1 MDIKNFE
8 EEIKK
13 DLHRFLVGVGRM
25 DEKMPECPDLDEM
38 WPVIERAYL
47 PDGIREFTDYP
58 LVSMGWIMFIGMAL
72 AKYWDEDW
80 IKYSEEGGEKI
91 YHRLRD
97 ARGYDNL
104 DDYILEDVLEIKGE
118 EAEKTSSIVGECAAR
133 VLSAL
138 HHSGIEAGTADAVRA
153 YEACLHQ
160 LYLMGVAMELNALGY
175 HMTAIG

>member
-1 MDIKNFE
+1 MEIKKFE
-8 EEIKK
+8 EDIKK

-38 WPVIERAYL
+38 WPKIETAYL
-47 PDGIREFTDYP
+47 PDGVREFTEYP

-91 YHRLRD
+91 YLRLRD
-97 ARGYDNL
+97 AKGYDNL
-104 DDYILEDVLEIKGE
+104 DDYILEDVLELSKE
-118 EAEKTSSIVGECAAR
+118 EAEKTSSVVGECAAR

-138 HHSGIEAGTADAVRA
+138 QHSGIEPGTEKAVRA
-153 YEACLHQ
+153 YEGCLHQ

>member
-1 MDIKNFE
+1 
-8 EEIKK
+8 
-13 DLHRFLVGVGRM
+13 
-25 DEKMPECPDLDEM
+25 
-38 WPVIERAYL
+38 
-47 PDGIREFTDYP
+47 
-58 LVSMGWIMFIGMAL
+58 MAL

-91 YHRLRD
+91 YLRLRD

-104 DDYILEDVLEIKGE
+104 DDYILEDVLGLNPE

-138 HHSGIEAGTADAVRA
+138 QHSGIEPGTAEAVRA
-153 YEACLHQ
+153 YEASLHQ
-160 LYLMGVAMELNALGY
+160 LYMMGVAMELNALGY

>member
-1 MDIKNFE
+1 MEIKKFE
-8 EEIKK
+8 EDIKK
-13 DLHRFLVGVGRM
+13 DLHRFLVGVGSM

-38 WPVIERAYL
+38 WPDIERAYL
-47 PDGIREFTDYP
+47 PDGVKEFTDYP

-80 IKYSEEGGEKI
+80 IKYSEEGGVKI
-91 YHRLRD
+91 YYRLRD

-104 DDYILEDVLEIKGE
+104 DDYILEDVLELKGE
-118 EAEKTSSIVGECAAR
+118 KAEKVSSIVGECAAR

-138 HHSGIEAGTADAVRA
+138 HHSGIEPGTEKAVRA

>member
-1 MDIKNFE
+1 MEIKEFE
-8 EEIKK
+8 EYIKK

-25 DEKMPECPDLDEM
+25 DEKMPECPDLDEL
-38 WPVIERAYL
+38 WASIEAAYL
-47 PDGIREFTDYP
+47 PDGIREFADYP

-97 ARGYDNL
+97 AEGYDNM
-104 DDYILEDVLEIKGE
+104 DDYILKRVLGLSE
-118 EAEKTSSIVGECAAR
+118 EESEKDSSIVGECAAR
-133 VLSAL
+133 ILSAL
-138 HHSGIEAGTADAVRA
+138 HHSGIEPGTEKALRA
-153 YEACLHQ
+153 YKACLHQ
-160 LYLMGVAMELNALGY
+160 LYQMGVAMELNSLGY